1 MTQNLQQPIDDFAQ
15 WTDGGDIFF
24 RPQDKKQFQRSLKAI
39 TADRLGLAVVADN
52 EKILNH
58 YCRLTVSRLRATKDF
73 SLEILS
79 PSNTDTLLKRFNQI
93 MASMSLDEALRPA
106 AEDSQITLMVVNDAH
121 LVEKEQWQLLS
132 QLLSDFP
139 GVNIRLVLF
148 IDRSEWPLYE
158 KPLKLF
164 GRNLHLWK
172 LEHLYEKEAR
182 DLLITAENNGY
193 REEVESL
200 LSGLALDISND
211 IKDEDVFPSV
221 DDAKS
226 EATIS
231 PVLVDKSTDQG
242 KAKEQ
247 NNVISHQQASKT
259 SWAILTILLLV
270 ASWIVMSIID
280 PEAMSRFT
288 SGETSSRPLSNIKL
302 SDSEALSKSVPVMGA
317 AVGEFGSKAGQQK
330 SDTEPAPLSALSPRD
345 TIQMSK
351 ESDYFIQ
358 HILFKEE
365 ATAKLYLEKNDQFK
379 GAMIVSMNLKGELLH
394 GLVSGPFRSELDA
407 RVALAKIDGSTDG
420 WIRKSNQI
428 KGALL
433 K

>member
-1 MTQNLQQPIDDFAQ
+1 MTQNLQQPIYDFAQ

-24 RPQDKKQFQRSLKAI
+24 RPQDKKQFHRSLKAV

-58 YCRLTVSRLRATKDF
+58 YCSLTISRLRATKDF
-73 SLEILS
+73 TLEVLS

-106 AEDSQITLMVVNDAH
+106 AADSQITLMVVNDAH

-139 GVNIRLVLF
+139 GVNIRLILF
-148 IDRSEWPLYE
+148 IDTTEWPMYE

-193 REEVESL
+193 RAEVESL
-200 LSGLALDISND
+200 LSGLALDISNN

-221 DDAKS
+221 DGAKS
-226 EATIS
+226 EATIA
-231 PVLVDKSTDQG
+231 PMLVDKPDAQG
-242 KAKEQ
+242 KANEQ
-247 NNVISHQQASKT
+247 NNVISNQQASKT
-259 SWAILTILLLV
+259 SWAILTILLLG
-270 ASWIVMSIID
+270 ASWIVMSIIN

-288 SGETSSRPLSNIKL
+288 SVETSSRPVSNIKL
-302 SDSEALSKSVPVMGA
+302 SDSEVLSKSAPVMVA
-317 AVGEFGSKAGQQK
+317 ALGELGSKAGQQK
-330 SDTEPAPLSALSPRD
+330 SDTEPAPSSPLSPRD
-345 TIQMSK
+345 IIQVSQ

-358 HILFKEE
+358 HILFKEKV
-365 ATAKLYLEKNDQFK
+365 TAKLFLEKNDQFK

-407 RVALAKIDGSTDG
+407 RVALAKIDESTDG

-428 KGALL
+428 KGAVL
-433 K
+433 

>member
-1 MTQNLQQPIDDFAQ
+1 
-15 WTDGGDIFF
+15 
-24 RPQDKKQFQRSLKAI
+24 
-39 TADRLGLAVVADN
+39 
-52 EKILNH
+52 
-58 YCRLTVSRLRATKDF
+58 
-73 SLEILS
+73 
-79 PSNTDTLLKRFNQI
+79 
-93 MASMSLDEALRPA
+93 
-106 AEDSQITLMVVNDAH
+106 
-121 LVEKEQWQLLS
+121 
-132 QLLSDFP
+132 
-139 GVNIRLVLF
+139 
-148 IDRSEWPLYE
+148 
-158 KPLKLF
+158 
-164 GRNLHLWK
+164 
-172 LEHLYEKEAR
+172 
-182 DLLITAENNGY
+182 
-193 REEVESL
+193 
-200 LSGLALDISND
+200 
-211 IKDEDVFPSV
+211 V

-247 NNVISHQQASKT
+247 NNVISNQQASKT

-288 SGETSSRPLSNIKL
+288 SGETNSLPLSNIKL